1 MRPPHDPQNRLAG
14 PWHSMANGS
23 ASRNNVDGLES
34 SDWGWWNKSKVEK
47 AILRSD
53 VALQLEP
60 GKACNATGSS
70 NQKQLHVSQ
79 WENKSIAGEA
89 VRPLPVPYH
98 WTAAAAAAAA
108 AAATAKTKMT
118 AANAT
123 ALSAASSSSSSHQH

>member
-1 MRPPHDPQNRLAG
+1 
-14 PWHSMANGS
+14 MAFNGS

-70 NQKQLHVSQ
+70 NQTQLHVSQ
-79 WENKSIAGEA
+79 WENKSKAGEA
-89 VRPLPVPYH
+89 VRPLPLPYH

-108 AAATAKTKMT
+108 ATAKTKTT
-118 AANAT
+118 AANT
-123 ALSAASSSSSSHQH
+123 ALSAASSSSSSSHQH